1 MATTSSGIA
10 VSISNTPQAT
20 NDVFTSAQT
29 GLTDNSLTTVYLN
42 VMANDLGGAAK
53 TLYSLDSGTETTVS
67 LEQAALLTQD
77 TVRAESVSTD
87 FSAHGAHIWITSDG
101 KVGYDASHLDASW
114 LSNSFNTLGYAQ
126 DSFTYAI
133 RLGNGTLSWAT
144 AYVDIAPP
152 APVVVLAHDTGMSAT
167 DHLTSDCTLSVG
179 AVAHGATVQYSTD
192 NGAHWNTSFCAVE
205 GTNTVMV
212 RQIDV
217 TGNASAA
224 SSCTFTLDT
233 AGGTA
238 PGVALAVDSGSSAT
252 DHVTNVGALNVT
264 GVDTGATVQYSVDN
278 GAHWSTSFS
287 AVEGLNNVQVRQ
299 VDVAGNASAPTSFSF
314 TLDTAAGAPGVALT
328 SDSGGSATDHVT
340 NVGALNLSG
349 IETGA
354 TVQYSVDNG
363 AHWSTSFSA
372 VDGLNNVQVR
382 QIDVAG
388 NTSAPTSF
396 SFTLDTSAAAPGVA
410 LTSDSGSS
418 ATDHVTNVGT
428 LNVTGIETGATVQ
441 YSVDNGGHWNT
452 SFSAVEGLNNVQVR
466 QIDVAGNTSPPTSFS
481 FTLDTSAA
489 APGVALTTD
498 SGSNAADH
506 ITNVGALNLSGI
518 ETGATVQYSVD
529 NGGHWST
536 SFSAVEGLNNVQVRQ
551 IDVAGNT
558 SAATSFSFTL
568 DTSAGAPGVAL
579 TTDSGSNAADHI
591 TNVGTLN
598 LSGIET
604 GATVQYSVDNGA
616 HWSTSFGALEG
627 VNNVQV
633 RQIDVAGN
641 TSTPTSFSFTLDTSS
656 AAPGVALTT
665 DSGSNPAD
673 HVTNVGTLNLSGIE
687 TGATV
692 QYSVDNG
699 AHWNTSFS
707 AVEGLNNVQVRQIDV
722 AGNTSAATSFSFTL
736 DTSAAAPGVA
746 LTTDSGSS
754 GTDHITNVGTLN
766 LTGVET
772 GATVEYSTDGGHT
785 WNTSFNAVEGV
796 NDVQVRQ
803 TDVAGNTSAATSLS
817 FTLDTLAAAPGV
829 ALTSDSGSSATDH
842 ISNVGTLNVTGI
854 ETGATV
860 QYSVDNGAHWS
871 TSFGA
876 LEGVNNVQV
885 RQIDVAGNT
894 SSATSFSF
902 TLDTSAAAPGVALTT
917 DSGSGDTDHVTNVGT
932 LNLTGVETGATIE
945 YSTDGGHTWN
955 TSFNAVEGV
964 NDVQVRQTDVAGNT
978 SAPTSFSFTLD
989 TSAAAPS
996 VALTADSGSSATDH
1010 ITNVGT
1016 LNLTGVETG
1025 ATVEYSTD
1033 GGHTWNT
1040 SFNAVEGAND
1050 VQVRQTD
1057 IAGNTSAATSLS
1069 FTLDTSA
1076 AAPGVALTT
1085 DSGSGSTD
1093 HITNVGTLNLSG
1105 VEAGAT
1111 VEYSTDGGHTWNTS
1125 FNAVEGVNDVQIR
1138 QTDVAGNTSA
1148 STSFNFTLD
1157 TSAAAPGVALTSDSG
1172 SNSTDHITN
1181 VGTLNVSGVKTGA
1194 VVEYSIDGGHTWNT
1208 SFNAVEGV
1216 NDVQVRQTD
1225 VAGNTS
1231 APTAFS
1237 FTLDTSAAAP
1247 SVALT
1252 ADSGSS
1258 ATDHITNVGTLNLTG
1273 VETGATIEYSTDGGH
1288 TWNTSFNA
1296 VEGVNDVQVRQTDV
1310 AGNTSAPTSFSFT
1323 LDTSAAAPGVALASD
1338 SGSSATDHIT
1348 SAGTL
1353 NLTGVETG
1361 ATVEYSIDGGHTWS
1375 TSFNAV
1381 EGANDVQVRQTDIAG
1396 NTSDPTAFN
1405 FTLDTSAAAPGVA
1418 LTTDS
1423 GSSSTDHTT
1432 SAGTLNLTGVETGAT
1447 VEYSTDGGHTW
1458 NTSFNAVEGVNDVQ
1472 VRQTDIAGNTSDPT
1486 AFSFTLD
1493 TSAAAP
1499 GVALT
1504 TDSGSNATDHI
1515 TNVGT
1520 LNLTGV
1526 ETGATVEYS
1535 TDGGHTWSTSFNAV
1549 EGVND
1554 VQIRQTDVAGNTSD
1568 PTSFS
1573 FTLDTSAAAPGVALT
1588 TDSGSS
1594 ATDHTTNV
1602 GTLNL
1607 TGIETGATVEYS
1619 TDGGHTWNTGFNAVE
1634 GVNDVQVRQT
1644 DVAGNTTDP
1653 TSFSFT
1659 LDTSAAAPGVA
1670 LTTDSGSNATDHITN
1685 VGTLNLTGVETG
1697 ATVEYSIDGGHTWST
1712 SFNAVEGANDVQV
1725 RQTDIAGNTSDPTAF
1740 NFTLDTSAAAP
1751 GVSLTT
1757 DSGSNVTDHITNAGT
1772 LNLTGV
1778 ETGATVEYST
1788 DDGHTWNTNFN
1799 AVEGVNDV
1807 QVRQTDIAGN
1817 TSDPTAFSFTLDT
1830 SAAAPGVALTAD
1842 SGTSSTDHITNVGTL
1857 NLTGV
1862 ETGATVEYSTDGG
1875 HTWNISFNAV
1885 EGLNNVQVRQT
1896 DVAGNTSDPTAFSFT
1911 LDTSAAAPG
1920 VALTADSGS
1929 NATDHI
1935 TNVGTLNVSGVETGA
1950 VVEYSID
1957 GGHTWNT
1964 SFNAVEG
1971 VNEVQVRQTDIAGNT
1986 SDPSSFS
1993 FTLDTSAAA
2002 PGVALTTD
2010 SGSGSTDH
2018 ITNVGTLNL
2027 TGVETGATVEYST
2040 DGGHTW
2046 ITNFNAIEGVNDV
2059 QVRQTDIAGNTSDPT
2074 SFSFTLDTSAAAP
2087 GVALTSDSGSS
2098 AADHITNV
2106 GTLNVSGVETGAVV
2120 EYSTD
2125 GGHTWNISF
2134 NAVEGL
2140 NNVQVRQTD
2149 VAGNTSDPTAFSFT
2163 LDTSAAAPGVALTAD
2178 SGSNAT
2184 DHITNVGTLNV
2195 SGVETG
2201 AVVEYSTDGGHTWNT
2216 SFNAVEGVNDVQIRQ
2231 TDVAGNTSS
2240 ATSFSFTLDT
2250 SAAAPG
2256 VALTSDSG
2264 SSATDHTTN
2273 VGTLNLSGIETGA
2286 TVEYSTDGGHT
2297 WSTSFNAVEGVND
2310 VQVRQTDVA
2319 GNTSDPTSFSFTLDT
2334 SAAAPSV
2341 ALTTDSG
2348 SSSTDHITSAG
2359 TLNLTGVETG
2369 ATVEY
2374 STDGGHTW
2382 NTSFNA
2388 VEGVNDVQV
2397 RQIDVAG
2404 NTSSATSLSFTLD
2417 TSAAAPGVALTTD
2430 SGSNVSDHI
2439 TNVGTLNLTGVETGA
2454 TIEYSTDGGHTWNT
2468 SFNAVEG
2475 VNDVQ
2480 VRQTDVAG
2488 NTSDSTSFGFTL
2500 DTSAAAPGVALTSD
2514 SGSSATDHITNVGTL
2529 NLTAVETGASV
2540 EYSID
2545 GGHTWNTS
2553 FNAVEGVNDV
2563 QVRQTDVA
2571 GNTSASTSF
2580 SFTLDTSAAAPGV
2593 ALTGDSGSSATD
2605 HITNVGTLNLN
2616 GVETGAAVEY
2626 STDGGHTWSTSFN
2639 AVEGV
2644 NDVQVRQT
2652 DIAGNTSDPTSFN
2665 FTLDTS
2671 AAAPGVALTA
2681 DSGSNATDHI
2691 TNVGTLNVSGV
2702 ETGAVVE
2709 YSIDGGHTWNTS
2721 FNAVEGVNDVQVRQ
2735 TDIAG
2740 NTSDPT
2746 AFSFTLDTSTAAPG
2760 VALTTDSGSN
2770 ATDHIT
2776 SVGTLNV
2783 SGVET
2788 GAAVEYSID
2797 GGHTWNT
2804 SFNAVEGVN
2813 DVQVRQT
2820 DIAGNTSD
2828 PTSFSFTLDTSAA
2841 APGVALTTDSGSN
2854 ATDHITN
2861 VGTLNVSGV
2870 ETGAVVEYSIDGG
2883 HTWNTSFNA
2892 VEGVNNVQVRQIDV
2906 AGNTSS
2912 ATSFSFTLDT
2922 SAAAPGVALTTDS
2935 GSNVSDHITNVGT
2948 LNLTG
2953 VETGA
2958 TIEYSTDGGHT
2969 WNTSFNA
2976 VEGVNDVQVR
2986 QTDIAGNTSA
2996 PTSLSFTLDTS
3007 AAAPGVALTSDS
3019 GSSATDHISNV
3030 GTLNV
3035 TGIETGATVQYS
3047 VDNGVH
3053 WNTSF
3058 SAIEGLNNVQVR
3070 QIDVAGNTSS
3080 ASSLSFTLDTSATAP
3095 GVVLTT
3101 DSGSSGTDHIT
3112 NVGTLNV
3119 TGTETGA
3126 IVQYSIDNGAHWNTS
3141 FSAVEGLNNVQ
3152 VRQIDVAGNTSS
3164 ATSFSFTLDTSAAA
3178 PGVALTTDSGTSTT
3192 DHITNVGTLNVTGTE
3207 AGATVQYS
3215 IDNGVHWN
3223 TSFSAVEGLNNVQVR
3238 QIDVAGNTSS
3248 ATSLSFTLDTSAA
3261 APGVA
3266 LTTDSGSSATDHI
3279 TNVGTLSLSG
3289 IENGA
3294 TVQYSID
3301 NGAHWSTSFSAVP
3314 GVNNVQVR
3322 EIDIAGNTSSATSFN
3337 FTLDTSAA
3345 APGVALTTDSGSN
3358 ATDHITNVGT
3368 LNVTGTETGA
3378 IVQYSIDNGAH
3389 WNTNFSAIEGLN
3401 NVQVRQV
3408 DAAGNTSSAT
3418 SFSFTLDTS
3427 AAAPGVALTADSGS
3441 SATDHITNVG
3451 TLNLS
3456 GIETGA
3462 TVQYSIDNGAHWNT
3476 SFSAVQGVNNV
3487 QVREIDIAGNTSSA
3501 TSFSFTLD
3509 TSAAAPGVAL
3519 TTDSGTSATDHITN
3533 VGTLN
3538 LSGIETGATV
3548 QYSVDNGAHWNT
3560 SFSAVEGLNNVQ
3572 VRQLDLAG
3580 NTSSATSL
3588 SFTLDTS
3595 AAAPGVALTTDSG
3608 SSTTDHITN
3617 VGTLNLS
3624 GIETG
3629 ATVQYSIDNG
3639 AHWNTTFSA
3648 TEGVNNLQVRQID
3661 IAGNISNATSLSFT
3675 LDTTAPS
3682 TLSWQYNQGTHTLT
3696 ANTDTSNV
3704 WKVLIHDNTTNADY
3718 TATQQTAGTW
3728 TYTTQQ
3734 SLNLNKDSLTVTE
3747 WDTAGNS
3754 RSLTQTAP
3762 AGATGS
3768 EINLALTDPSGH
3780 AADLAV
3786 TIAGIPSGWT
3796 LNAGTDLGNGTWLV
3810 PTNDLGALTITPAA
3824 SFTGATVLTVT
3835 ETWTAAD
3842 GTHAAAT
3849 IADNIE
3855 AYAANAPIFA
3865 WSGDDQLTGSAGN
3878 DLFVFSQ
3885 PIGNDTLHTFDLAAD
3900 KIDLVGFTGIAN
3912 FSDVQAHLA
3921 DDANGNAVI
3930 TLGDGATITVT
3941 GVHSADLTGDNF
3953 VFDQEPVVQNA
3964 GVMTV
3969 SDGAMLPI
3977 GGIVENTGTIAL
3989 GSTGDITRFEILPKS
4004 ATLEGG
4010 GHVTLSDDA
4019 HNVVFG
4025 STPDATLV
4033 NVNNTITGA
4042 GQLGAGQLT
4051 LVNEGTIVADGAN
4064 TLVIDTGTHAV
4075 ANAGTLEATGSG
4087 GLVIESAVNNTG
4099 NLWANN
4105 GNLTIHGDVTG
4116 AGSATISGGA
4126 TLEFGGAS
4134 AENTTFADG
4143 AAGTLKLDH
4152 SAGFTG
4158 TVSGFGAGDA
4168 LDLTDV
4174 LFGDHTTLS
4183 FTANDTGTG
4192 GTLTV
4197 SDGAHT
4203 AQVALQGNLSGGS
4216 FQLSHDQGSGT
4227 VVTYVP
4233 PPLPHIQEV

>member
-1 MATTSSGIA
+1 MATTSSGTT

-20 NDVFTSAQT
+20 DDVFTSAQT

-152 APVVVLAHDTGMSAT
+152 APVVSLAHDTGMSAT

-217 TGNASAA
+217 IGNASAV

-238 PGVALAVDSGSSAT
+238 PGVALTVDSGSSAT

-287 AVEGLNNVQVRQ
+287 AVEGVNNVQVRQ
-299 VDVAGNASAPTSFSF
+299 VDVAGNASAATSFSF
-314 TLDTAAGAPGVALT
+314 TLDTAAGAPGVALST
-328 SDSGGSATDHVT
+328 DSGGNAADHVT
-340 NVGALNLSG
+340 NVGTLNLSG

-363 AHWSTSFSA
+363 GHWNTSFSA
-372 VDGLNNVQVR
+372 VEGLNNVQVR
-382 QIDVAG
+382 QVDVAG
-388 NTSAPTSF
+388 NASAATSF
-396 SFTLDTSAAAPGVA
+396 SFTLDTAAAAPGVA

-418 ATDHVTNVGT
+418 STDHVTNVGT

-466 QIDVAGNTSPPTSFS
+466 QIDVAGNTSSATSFS

-489 APGVALTTD
+489 SPGVTLTTD

-506 ITNVGALNLSGI
+506 ITNVGTLNVTGI

-529 NGGHWST
+529 NGAHWST

-551 IDVAGNT
+551 VDIAGNT
-558 SAATSFSFTL
+558 STPTSFSFTL
-568 DTSAGAPGVAL
+568 DTSAAAPGVAL

-604 GATVQYSVDNGA
+604 GATVQYS
-616 HWSTSFGALEG
+616 
-627 VNNVQV
+627 
-633 RQIDVAGN
+633 I
-641 TSTPTSFSFTLDTSS
+641 
-656 AAPGVALTT
+656 
-665 DSGSNPAD
+665 
-673 HVTNVGTLNLSGIE
+673 
-687 TGATV
+687 
-692 QYSVDNG
+692 DNG

-722 AGNTSAATSFSFTL
+722 AGNTSSATSFSFTL

-772 GATVEYSTDGGHT
+772 GTTVEYSTDGGHT

-902 TLDTSAAAPGVALTT
+902 TLDTSAAAPGVALAS
-917 DSGSGDTDHVTNVGT
+917 DSGSN
-932 LNLTGVETGATIE
+932 
-945 YSTDGGHTWN
+945 S
-955 TSFNAVEGV
+955 
-964 NDVQVRQTDVAGNT
+964 
-978 SAPTSFSFTLD
+978 
-989 TSAAAPS
+989 
-996 VALTADSGSSATDH
+996 TDH

-1040 SFNAVEGAND
+1040 SFNAVEGVND

-1057 IAGNTSAATSLS
+1057 IAGNTSAPTSFSFTLDTAAAAPGVALTSDSGSSATDHTTNVGTLNLTGIETGASVEYSIDGGHIWSTSFNGVEGVNNVQVRQTDIAGNTSDPTSFS

-1085 DSGSGSTD
+1085 DSGS
-1093 HITNVGTLNLSG
+1093 N
-1105 VEAGAT
+1105 
-1111 VEYSTDGGHTWNTS
+1111 
-1125 FNAVEGVNDVQIR
+1125 
-1138 QTDVAGNTSA
+1138 
-1148 STSFNFTLD
+1148 
-1157 TSAAAPGVALTSDSG
+1157 
-1172 SNSTDHITN
+1172 
-1181 VGTLNVSGVKTGA
+1181 
-1194 VVEYSIDGGHTWNT
+1194 
-1208 SFNAVEGV
+1208 
-1216 NDVQVRQTD
+1216 
-1225 VAGNTS
+1225 
-1231 APTAFS
+1231 
-1237 FTLDTSAAAP
+1237 
-1247 SVALT
+1247 
-1252 ADSGSS
+1252 

-1273 VETGATIEYSTDGGH
+1273 VEA
-1288 TWNTSFNA
+1288 
-1296 VEGVNDVQVRQTDV
+1296 
-1310 AGNTSAPTSFSFT
+1310 
-1323 LDTSAAAPGVALASD
+1323 
-1338 SGSSATDHIT
+1338 
-1348 SAGTL
+1348 
-1353 NLTGVETG
+1353 
-1361 ATVEYSIDGGHTWS
+1361 
-1375 TSFNAV
+1375 
-1381 EGANDVQVRQTDIAG
+1381 
-1396 NTSDPTAFN
+1396 
-1405 FTLDTSAAAPGVA
+1405 
-1418 LTTDS
+1418 
-1423 GSSSTDHTT
+1423 
-1432 SAGTLNLTGVETGAT
+1432 GAT

-1499 GVALT
+1499 SVALTADSGSSSTDHITNVGTLNLTGVETGAAVEYSTDGGHTWNTSFNAVEGMNDVLVRQTDVAGNTSAPTSFNFTLDTSAATPGVALT
-1504 TDSGSNATDHI
+1504 TDSGSNVTDHI

-1535 TDGGHTWSTSFNAV
+1535 IDGGHTWNTSFNAV

-1554 VQIRQTDVAGNTSD
+1554 VQVRQTDIAGNTSD
-1568 PTSFS
+1568 PTAFS

-1588 TDSGSS
+1588 ADSGNNATDHVTNVGTLNVSGVETGAVVEYSIDGGHTWNTSFNAVEGVNDVQVRQTDVAGNTSAATSLSFTLDTSAAAPGVALTSDSGSS

-1619 TDGGHTWNTGFNAVE
+1619 TDGGHTWNTSFNAVE

-1644 DVAGNTTDP
+1644 DVAGNTSAA
-1653 TSFSFT
+1653 TSLSFT

-1697 ATVEYSIDGGHTWST
+1697 ATVEYSIDGGHTW
-1712 SFNAVEGANDVQV
+1712 
-1725 RQTDIAGNTSDPTAF
+1725 NTS
-1740 NFTLDTSAAAP
+1740 
-1751 GVSLTT
+1751 
-1757 DSGSNVTDHITNAGT
+1757 
-1772 LNLTGV
+1772 
-1778 ETGATVEYST
+1778 
-1788 DDGHTWNTNFN
+1788 FN
-1799 AVEGVNDV
+1799 AVEGVND
-1807 QVRQTDIAGN
+1807 
-1817 TSDPTAFSFTLDT
+1817 
-1830 SAAAPGVALTAD
+1830 
-1842 SGTSSTDHITNVGTL
+1842 
-1857 NLTGV
+1857 
-1862 ETGATVEYSTDGG
+1862 
-1875 HTWNISFNAV
+1875 
-1885 EGLNNVQVRQT
+1885 VQVRQT
-1896 DVAGNTSDPTAFSFT
+1896 DVAGNTSDPTA
-1911 LDTSAAAPG
+1911 
-1920 VALTADSGS
+1920 
-1929 NATDHI
+1929 
-1935 TNVGTLNVSGVETGA
+1935 
-1950 VVEYSID
+1950 
-1957 GGHTWNT
+1957 
-1964 SFNAVEG
+1964 
-1971 VNEVQVRQTDIAGNT
+1971 
-1986 SDPSSFS
+1986 FS

-2046 ITNFNAIEGVNDV
+2046 NSSFNAIEGVND
-2059 QVRQTDIAGNTSDPT
+2059 
-2074 SFSFTLDTSAAAP
+2074 
-2087 GVALTSDSGSS
+2087 
-2098 AADHITNV
+2098 
-2106 GTLNVSGVETGAVV
+2106 
-2120 EYSTD
+2120 
-2125 GGHTWNISF
+2125 
-2134 NAVEGL
+2134 
-2140 NNVQVRQTD
+2140 VQVRQTD

-2163 LDTSAAAPGVALTAD
+2163 LDTAAAAPGVALTTD
-2178 SGSNAT
+2178 SGSNST

-2216 SFNAVEGVNDVQIRQ
+2216 SFNAVEGVNDVQVRQ
-2231 TDVAGNTSS
+2231 TDVAGNTSDP
-2240 ATSFSFTLDT
+2240 TTFSFTLDT

-2256 VALTSDSG
+2256 VALTADSG
-2264 SSATDHTTN
+2264 N
-2273 VGTLNLSGIETGA
+2273 
-2286 TVEYSTDGGHT
+2286 
-2297 WSTSFNAVEGVND
+2297 
-2310 VQVRQTDVA
+2310 
-2319 GNTSDPTSFSFTLDT
+2319 
-2334 SAAAPSV
+2334 
-2341 ALTTDSG
+2341 
-2348 SSSTDHITSAG
+2348 SSTDHITNVG

-2397 RQIDVAG
+2397 RQ
-2404 NTSSATSLSFTLD
+2404 
-2417 TSAAAPGVALTTD
+2417 
-2430 SGSNVSDHI
+2430 
-2439 TNVGTLNLTGVETGA
+2439 
-2454 TIEYSTDGGHTWNT
+2454 
-2468 SFNAVEG
+2468 
-2475 VNDVQ
+2475 
-2480 VRQTDVAG
+2480 TDVAG
-2488 NTSDSTSFGFTL
+2488 NTSD
-2500 DTSAAAPGVALTSD
+2500 P
-2514 SGSSATDHITNVGTL
+2514 
-2529 NLTAVETGASV
+2529 
-2540 EYSID
+2540 
-2545 GGHTWNTS
+2545 
-2553 FNAVEGVNDV
+2553 
-2563 QVRQTDVA
+2563 
-2571 GNTSASTSF
+2571 TSF

-2593 ALTGDSGSSATD
+2593 ALT
-2605 HITNVGTLNLN
+2605 
-2616 GVETGAAVEY
+2616 
-2626 STDGGHTWSTSFN
+2626 
-2639 AVEGV
+2639 
-2644 NDVQVRQT
+2644 
-2652 DIAGNTSDPTSFN
+2652 
-2665 FTLDTS
+2665 
-2671 AAAPGVALTA
+2671 
-2681 DSGSNATDHI
+2681 SGSNSTDHI

-2721 FNAVEGVNDVQVRQ
+2721 FNAVEGSNDVQVRQ
-2735 TDIAG
+2735 TDVAG
-2740 NTSDPT
+2740 NTSDST
-2746 AFSFTLDTSTAAPG
+2746 TFSFTLDTSAAAPG
-2760 VALTTDSGSN
+2760 VALTTDSGSS

-2776 SVGTLNV
+2776 NVGALNLT
-2783 SGVET
+2783 GVET
-2788 GAAVEYSID
+2788 GATVEYSTD

-2804 SFNAVEGVN
+2804 NFNAIEGVN

-2841 APGVALTTDSGSN
+2841 APGVTLTTDSGSN
-2854 ATDHITN
+2854 STDHITNVGTFNLTGVETGATVEYSTDGGHTWNTSFNAVEGMNDVQVRQIDVAGNTSPATSLSFTLDMLAAAPGVVLTSDSGSSSTDHITN
-2861 VGTLNVSGV
+2861 VGTLNLAGIEAGS
-2870 ETGAVVEYSIDGG
+2870 AVEYSIDGG

-2892 VEGVNNVQVRQIDV
+2892 VEGVNDVQVRQIDVAGNTSDPTSFSFTLDTSAAAPGVALASDSGSSATDHITNVGTLNVTGTETGATVQYSVDNGAHWSTSFGALEGLNNVQVRQIDV

-2922 SAAAPGVALTTDS
+2922 SSAAPGVALTTDS
-2935 GSNVSDHITNVGT
+2935 GSNATDHITNVGT
-2948 LNLTG
+2948 LN
-2953 VETGA
+2953 
-2958 TIEYSTDGGHT
+2958 
-2969 WNTSFNA
+2969 
-2976 VEGVNDVQVR
+2976 
-2986 QTDIAGNTSA
+2986 
-2996 PTSLSFTLDTS
+2996 
-3007 AAAPGVALTSDS
+3007 
-3019 GSSATDHISNV
+3019 
-3030 GTLNV
+3030 V
-3035 TGIETGATVQYS
+3035 TGTEAGATVQYS
-3047 VDNGVH
+3047 VDNGAH
-3053 WNTSF
+3053 WNTTF
-3058 SAIEGLNNVQVR
+3058 SAVEGLNNVQVR

-3080 ASSLSFTLDTSATAP
+3080 ATSLSFTLDTSASTP
-3095 GVVLTT
+3095 GVVLTS
-3101 DSGSSGTDHIT
+3101 DSGSSSTDHVTNVGTLNVIGVETGATVQYSVDNGAHWNTSFSAVGGLNNVQVRQIDVAGNASAATSFSFTLDTAAAAPGVALTSDSGSNATDHIT
-3112 NVGTLNV
+3112 NVGTLNL
-3119 TGTETGA
+3119 TGIETGA
-3126 IVQYSIDNGAHWNTS
+3126 TVQYSIDNGAHWNTS

-3178 PGVALTTDSGTSTT
+3178 PGVALTTDSGTSAT

-3266 LTTDSGSSATDHI
+3266 LTTDSGNSATDHI

-3289 IENGA
+3289 IEN
-3294 TVQYSID
+3294 
-3301 NGAHWSTSFSAVP
+3301 
-3314 GVNNVQVR
+3314 
-3322 EIDIAGNTSSATSFN
+3322 
-3337 FTLDTSAA
+3337 
-3345 APGVALTTDSGSN
+3345 
-3358 ATDHITNVGT
+3358 
-3368 LNVTGTETGA
+3368 
-3378 IVQYSIDNGAH
+3378 
-3389 WNTNFSAIEGLN
+3389 
-3401 NVQVRQV
+3401 
-3408 DAAGNTSSAT
+3408 
-3418 SFSFTLDTS
+3418 
-3427 AAAPGVALTADSGS
+3427 
-3441 SATDHITNVG
+3441 
-3451 TLNLS
+3451 
-3456 GIETGA
+3456 GA

-3519 TTDSGTSATDHITN
+3519 TTDSGTSATDHITSVGTLNVTGIETGATVQYSVDNGAHWNTSFSAVQGVNNVQVREIDIAGNTSSSTSFSFTLDTSAAAPGVALTTDSGTSAADHITN

-3560 SFSAVEGLNNVQ
+3560 SFSPVEGLNNVQ
-3572 VRQLDLAG
+3572 VRQIDVAG

-3595 AAAPGVALTTDSG
+3595 AVAPGVALTTDSG
-3608 SSTTDHITN
+3608 SSATDHITN

-3648 TEGVNNLQVRQID
+3648 TEGVNNLQVRQVD

-3675 LDTTAPS
+3675 LDTAAPS
-3682 TLSWQYNQGTHTLT
+3682 TLSWQYNQGSHTLT
-3696 ANTDTSNV
+3696 ANTDASNV

-3728 TYTTQQ
+3728 TYTQQ

-3762 AGATGS
+3762 AGVAGS

-3780 AADLAV
+3780 ASDLAV

-3824 SFTGATVLTVT
+3824 SFTGATVVTVT

-3849 IADNIE
+3849 IADNVE

-3865 WSGDDQLTGSAGN
+3865 WSGDDQLTGSAGH

-3900 KIDLVGFTGIAN
+3900 KIDLVGFTGIAS

-4025 STPDATLV
+4025 STPDAALV
-4033 NVNNTITGA
+4033 NVDNTITGA

-4064 TLVIDTGTHAV
+4064 ALVIDTGTHAV

-4203 AQVALQGNLSGGS
+4203 AQVALQGNLAGGS

>member
-1 MATTSSGIA
+1 
-10 VSISNTPQAT
+10 
-20 NDVFTSAQT
+20 
-29 GLTDNSLTTVYLN
+29 
-42 VMANDLGGAAK
+42 MANDLGGAAK

-167 DHLTSDCTLSVG
+167 DHLTSDGTLSVG

-217 TGNASAA
+217 IGNASAV

-252 DHVTNVGALNVT
+252 DHVTNVGALNVS
-264 GVDTGATVQYSVDN
+264 GVETGATVQYSVDN

-287 AVEGLNNVQVRQ
+287 AVEGVNNVQVRQ

-314 TLDTAAGAPGVALT
+314 TLDTAAGAPGVALST
-328 SDSGGSATDHVT
+328 DSGGNAADHVT
-340 NVGALNLSG
+340 NVGTLNLSG

-363 AHWSTSFSA
+363 GRWNTSFSA
-372 VDGLNNVQVR
+372 VEGLNNVQVR
-382 QIDVAG
+382 QVDVAG
-388 NTSAPTSF
+388 NASAATSF
-396 SFTLDTSAAAPGVA
+396 SFTLDTAAGAPGVA
-410 LTSDSGSS
+410 LTSDSGGSS
-418 ATDHVTNVGT
+418 TDHVTNVGT

-466 QIDVAGNTSPPTSFS
+466 QVDVAGNASAPTSFS
-481 FTLDTSAA
+481 FTLDTAAA
-489 APGVALTTD
+489 APGVALTSD
-498 SGSNAADH
+498 SGGSSTDH
-506 ITNVGALNLSGI
+506 VTNVGTLNVTGI
-518 ETGATVQYSVD
+518 ETGATVQYSID
-529 NGGHWST
+529 NGG
-536 SFSAVEGLNNVQVRQ
+536 
-551 IDVAGNT
+551 
-558 SAATSFSFTL
+558 
-568 DTSAGAPGVAL
+568 
-579 TTDSGSNAADHI
+579 
-591 TNVGTLN
+591 
-598 LSGIET
+598 
-604 GATVQYSVDNGA
+604 
-616 HWSTSFGALEG
+616 
-627 VNNVQV
+627 
-633 RQIDVAGN
+633 
-641 TSTPTSFSFTLDTSS
+641 
-656 AAPGVALTT
+656 
-665 DSGSNPAD
+665 
-673 HVTNVGTLNLSGIE
+673 
-687 TGATV
+687 
-692 QYSVDNG
+692 
-699 AHWNTSFS
+699 HWNTSFS

-722 AGNTSAATSFSFTL
+722 AGNTSSATSFSFTL
-736 DTSAAAPGVA
+736 DTAAAAPGVA
-746 LTTDSGSS
+746 LTSDSGGSS
-754 GTDHITNVGTLN
+754 TDHVTNVGTLN

-772 GATVEYSTDGGHT
+772 GATVEYSIDGGHT
-785 WNTSFNAVEGV
+785 WSTSFNAVEGV
-796 NDVQVRQ
+796 NNVQVRQ
-803 TDVAGNTSAATSLS
+803 TDVAGNTSSATSLS
-817 FTLDTLAAAPGV
+817 FTLD
-829 ALTSDSGSSATDH
+829 
-842 ISNVGTLNVTGI
+842 I
-854 ETGATV
+854 
-860 QYSVDNGAHWS
+860 
-871 TSFGA
+871 
-876 LEGVNNVQV
+876 
-885 RQIDVAGNT
+885 
-894 SSATSFSF
+894 
-902 TLDTSAAAPGVALTT
+902 SAASPGVALTT
-917 DSGSGDTDHVTNVGT
+917 DSGINSTDHVTNVGT
-932 LNLTGVETGATIE
+932 LNLTGVETGATVE
-945 YSTDGGHTWN
+945 YSIDGGHTWS

-964 NDVQVRQTDVAGNT
+964 NNVQVRQTDVAGNT
-978 SAPTSFSFTLD
+978 SS
-989 TSAAAPS
+989 
-996 VALTADSGSSATDH
+996 
-1010 ITNVGT
+1010 
-1016 LNLTGVETG
+1016 
-1025 ATVEYSTD
+1025 
-1033 GGHTWNT
+1033 
-1040 SFNAVEGAND
+1040 
-1050 VQVRQTD
+1050 
-1057 IAGNTSAATSLS
+1057 ATSLS

-1076 AAPGVALTT
+1076 AAPGIALTT
-1085 DSGSGSTD
+1085 DSGS
-1093 HITNVGTLNLSG
+1093 N
-1105 VEAGAT
+1105 
-1111 VEYSTDGGHTWNTS
+1111 
-1125 FNAVEGVNDVQIR
+1125 
-1138 QTDVAGNTSA
+1138 
-1148 STSFNFTLD
+1148 
-1157 TSAAAPGVALTSDSG
+1157 
-1172 SNSTDHITN
+1172 
-1181 VGTLNVSGVKTGA
+1181 
-1194 VVEYSIDGGHTWNT
+1194 
-1208 SFNAVEGV
+1208 
-1216 NDVQVRQTD
+1216 
-1225 VAGNTS
+1225 
-1231 APTAFS
+1231 
-1237 FTLDTSAAAP
+1237 
-1247 SVALT
+1247 
-1252 ADSGSS
+1252 

-1296 VEGVNDVQVRQTDV
+1296 VEGVNDVQVRQTDI

-1338 SGSSATDHIT
+1338 SGSNTTDHVT
-1348 SAGTL
+1348 NVGTL

-1361 ATVEYSIDGGHTWS
+1361 ATVEYSIDGG
-1375 TSFNAV
+1375 
-1381 EGANDVQVRQTDIAG
+1381 R
-1396 NTSDPTAFN
+1396 
-1405 FTLDTSAAAPGVA
+1405 
-1418 LTTDS
+1418 
-1423 GSSSTDHTT
+1423 
-1432 SAGTLNLTGVETGAT
+1432 
-1447 VEYSTDGGHTW
+1447 TW
-1458 NTSFNAVEGVNDVQ
+1458 NTSFNA
-1472 VRQTDIAGNTSDPT
+1472 I
-1486 AFSFTLD
+1486 
-1493 TSAAAP
+1493 
-1499 GVALT
+1499 
-1504 TDSGSNATDHI
+1504 
-1515 TNVGT
+1515 
-1520 LNLTGV
+1520 
-1526 ETGATVEYS
+1526 
-1535 TDGGHTWSTSFNAV
+1535 
-1549 EGVND
+1549 
-1554 VQIRQTDVAGNTSD
+1554 
-1568 PTSFS
+1568 
-1573 FTLDTSAAAPGVALT
+1573 
-1588 TDSGSS
+1588 
-1594 ATDHTTNV
+1594 
-1602 GTLNL
+1602 
-1607 TGIETGATVEYS
+1607 
-1619 TDGGHTWNTGFNAVE
+1619 E

-1697 ATVEYSIDGGHTWST
+1697 ATIEYSTDGGHTWNTSFSAVEGVNDVQVRQTDVAGNTSAPTSFSFTLDTSAAAPGVALTTDSGSGSTDHITNVGTLNLTGVETGATVEYSTDGGLTWSTNFNAVEGVNDVQIRQTDIAGNTSDPTSFNFTLDTSAAAPRVALTTDSGSSATDHITNVGTLNVSGVETGAVVEYSIDGGHTWNTSFNAIEGVNDVQIRQTDVAGNTSAPTSFSFTLDTSAAAPGVALTADSGTSSTDHITNVGTLNLTAVETGASVEYSIDGGHTWST
-1712 SFNAVEGANDVQV
+1712 SFNAVEGVNNVQVRQTDIAGNTSDPTSFSFTLDTSAAAPGVALTTDSGSNVTDHITNVGTLNLTGVEAGATVEYSTDGGHTWNTSFNAVEGVNDVQV

-1740 NFTLDTSAAAP
+1740 SFTLDTSAAAP
-1751 GVSLTT
+1751 SVALTADSGSSSTDHITNVGTLNLTGVETGAAVEYSTDGGHTWNTSFNAVEGMNDVLVRQTDVAGNTSAPTSFNFTLDTSAATPGVALTT
-1757 DSGSNVTDHITNAGT
+1757 DSGSNVTDHITNVGT

-1778 ETGATVEYST
+1778 ETGATVEYSI
-1788 DDGHTWNTNFN
+1788 DGGHTWNTSFN

-1842 SGTSSTDHITNVGTL
+1842 SGN
-1857 NLTGV
+1857 
-1862 ETGATVEYSTDGG
+1862 
-1875 HTWNISFNAV
+1875 
-1885 EGLNNVQVRQT
+1885 
-1896 DVAGNTSDPTAFSFT
+1896 
-1911 LDTSAAAPG
+1911 
-1920 VALTADSGS
+1920 
-1929 NATDHI
+1929 NATDHV

-1971 VNEVQVRQTDIAGNT
+1971 VNDVQVRQTDVAGNT
-1986 SDPSSFS
+1986 SDPTAFSFTLDTSAAAPGVALTSDSGSSATDHTTNVGTLNLTGIETGATVEYSTDGGHTWNTSFNAVEGVNDVQVRQTDVAGNTSDPTAFS

-2046 ITNFNAIEGVNDV
+2046 NSSFNAIEGVND
-2059 QVRQTDIAGNTSDPT
+2059 
-2074 SFSFTLDTSAAAP
+2074 
-2087 GVALTSDSGSS
+2087 
-2098 AADHITNV
+2098 
-2106 GTLNVSGVETGAVV
+2106 
-2120 EYSTD
+2120 
-2125 GGHTWNISF
+2125 
-2134 NAVEGL
+2134 
-2140 NNVQVRQTD
+2140 VQVRQTD

-2163 LDTSAAAPGVALTAD
+2163 LDTAAAAPGVALTTD
-2178 SGSNAT
+2178 SGSNST

-2216 SFNAVEGVNDVQIRQ
+2216 SFNAVEGVNDVQVRQ
-2231 TDVAGNTSS
+2231 TDVAGNTSDP
-2240 ATSFSFTLDT
+2240 TTFSFMLDT

-2256 VALTSDSG
+2256 VALTADSG
-2264 SSATDHTTN
+2264 NSSTDHITN
-2273 VGTLNLSGIETGA
+2273 VGTLNLTGVETGA

-2297 WSTSFNAVEGVND
+2297 WNTSFNAVEGVND

-2334 SAAAPSV
+2334 SAAAPGV
-2341 ALTTDSG
+2341 ALTSDSG
-2348 SSSTDHITSAG
+2348 SNATDHITSAG

-2397 RQIDVAG
+2397 RQTDVAG
-2404 NTSSATSLSFTLD
+2404 NTSDPTAFSFTLDTSAATPGVALTTDSGSNTTDHITSVGTLNVSGVETGAVVEYSTDGGHTWNTSFSAVEGVNDVQVRQTDVAGNTSDPTSFSFTLD

-2430 SGSNVSDHI
+2430 SGSSSTDHI

-2454 TIEYSTDGGHTWNT
+2454 TVEYSTDGGHTWNT

-2488 NTSDSTSFGFTL
+2488 NTSDPTAFSFTL
-2500 DTSAAAPGVALTSD
+2500 DTSAAATGVALTTD
-2514 SGSSATDHITNVGTL
+2514 SGSGSTDHITNIGTL

-2571 GNTSASTSF
+2571 GNTSAPTSF
-2580 SFTLDTSAAAPGV
+2580 SV
-2593 ALTGDSGSSATD
+2593 
-2605 HITNVGTLNLN
+2605 
-2616 GVETGAAVEY
+2616 
-2626 STDGGHTWSTSFN
+2626 
-2639 AVEGV
+2639 
-2644 NDVQVRQT
+2644 
-2652 DIAGNTSDPTSFN
+2652 
-2665 FTLDTS
+2665 TLDTS

-2709 YSIDGGHTWNTS
+2709 YSIDGGHTWSTS

-2740 NTSDPT
+2740 NTSD
-2746 AFSFTLDTSTAAPG
+2746 ST
-2760 VALTTDSGSN
+2760 T
-2770 ATDHIT
+2770 
-2776 SVGTLNV
+2776 
-2783 SGVET
+2783 
-2788 GAAVEYSID
+2788 
-2797 GGHTWNT
+2797 
-2804 SFNAVEGVN
+2804 
-2813 DVQVRQT
+2813 
-2820 DIAGNTSD
+2820 
-2828 PTSFSFTLDTSAA
+2828 FSFTLDTSAA
-2841 APGVALTTDSGSN
+2841 APGVALTSDSGSN
-2854 ATDHITN
+2854 STDHITN

-2892 VEGVNNVQVRQIDV
+2892 VEGANDVQVRQTDVAGNTSDSTTFSFTLDTSAAAPGVVLTSDSGSSSTDHITNVGTLNLAGIEAGSAVEYSIDGGHTWNTSFNAVEGVNDVQVRQIDVAGNTSDPTSFSFTLDTSAAAPGVALASDSGSSATDHITNVGTLNVTGTETGATVQYSVDNGAHWSTSFGALEGLNNVQVRQIDV

-2922 SAAAPGVALTTDS
+2922 SSAAPGVALTTDS
-2935 GSNVSDHITNVGT
+2935 GSNATDHITNVGT
-2948 LNLTG
+2948 LN
-2953 VETGA
+2953 
-2958 TIEYSTDGGHT
+2958 
-2969 WNTSFNA
+2969 
-2976 VEGVNDVQVR
+2976 
-2986 QTDIAGNTSA
+2986 
-2996 PTSLSFTLDTS
+2996 
-3007 AAAPGVALTSDS
+3007 
-3019 GSSATDHISNV
+3019 
-3030 GTLNV
+3030 V
-3035 TGIETGATVQYS
+3035 TGTEAGATVQYS
-3047 VDNGVH
+3047 VDNGAH
-3053 WNTSF
+3053 WNTTF
-3058 SAIEGLNNVQVR
+3058 SAVEGLNNVQVR

-3080 ASSLSFTLDTSATAP
+3080 ATSLSFTLDTSASTP
-3095 GVVLTT
+3095 GVVLTS
-3101 DSGSSGTDHIT
+3101 DSGSSSTDHVTNVGTLNVIGVETGATVQYSVDNGAHWNTSFSAVEGLNNVQVRQIDVAGNASAATSFSFTLDTAAAAPGVALTSDSGSNATDHIT
-3112 NVGTLNV
+3112 NVGTLNL
-3119 TGTETGA
+3119 TGIETGA
-3126 IVQYSIDNGAHWNTS
+3126 TVQYSIDNGAHWNTS

-3178 PGVALTTDSGTSTT
+3178 PGVALTTDSGTSAT

-3266 LTTDSGSSATDHI
+3266 LTTDSGNSATDHI

-3289 IENGA
+3289 IEN
-3294 TVQYSID
+3294 
-3301 NGAHWSTSFSAVP
+3301 
-3314 GVNNVQVR
+3314 
-3322 EIDIAGNTSSATSFN
+3322 
-3337 FTLDTSAA
+3337 
-3345 APGVALTTDSGSN
+3345 
-3358 ATDHITNVGT
+3358 
-3368 LNVTGTETGA
+3368 
-3378 IVQYSIDNGAH
+3378 
-3389 WNTNFSAIEGLN
+3389 
-3401 NVQVRQV
+3401 
-3408 DAAGNTSSAT
+3408 
-3418 SFSFTLDTS
+3418 
-3427 AAAPGVALTADSGS
+3427 
-3441 SATDHITNVG
+3441 
-3451 TLNLS
+3451 
-3456 GIETGA
+3456 GA

-3519 TTDSGTSATDHITN
+3519 TTDSGTSATDHITSVGTLNVTGTETGATVQYSVDNGAHWNSSFSAVQGVNNVQVREIDIAGNTSSATSFSFTLDTSAAAPGVALTTDSGTSATDHITN

-3538 LSGIETGATV
+3538 LSGVETGATV

-3572 VRQLDLAG
+3572 VRQIDVAG

-3608 SSTTDHITN
+3608 SSTADHITN

-3629 ATVQYSIDNG
+3629 ATVQYSVDNG

-3675 LDTTAPS
+3675 LDTAAPS
-3682 TLSWQYNQGTHTLT
+3682 TLSWQYNQGSHTLT
-3696 ANTDTSNV
+3696 ANTDASNV

-3728 TYTTQQ
+3728 TYTQQ

-3762 AGATGS
+3762 AGVAGS

-3849 IADNIE
+3849 IADNVE

-3964 GVMTV
+3964 GTMTV
-3969 SDGAMLPI
+3969 NDGAMLPI

-4010 GHVTLSDDA
+4010 GHLTLSDDA

-4033 NVNNTITGA
+4033 NVDNTITGA

-4064 TLVIDTGTHAV
+4064 ALVIDTGTHAV